1 MRQAKFLLFFLFA
14 FGTLQAGETIGSF
27 RSVYLPEQ
35 SNSTTQRLDYIESKL
50 GLEHYWF
57 QYSIPNNKK
66 LIAAFETKMDGKP
79 FPSGTGTYHIGPPEN
94 PKNLER
100 HIHISLRF
108 PPHPTPSDD
117 RASFDINLADRSSFS
132 FFVPKA
138 NLQSSESLSQMEIPG
153 RQAREMKQ
161 EPIDA
166 LELSKDYVVW
176 SYVVCE
182 EGGKELLRC
191 TLTVRAEP
199 VEPADKPGLV
209 RRIQ

>member
-1 MRQAKFLLFFLFA
+1 MRPLKLPLFFFVVA
-14 FGTLQAGETIGSF
+14 TLQAGEIVGSF
-27 RSVYLPEQ
+27 HTVYLPEQ
-35 SNSTTQRLDYIESKL
+35 SNSTTQRLDYLESKL
-50 GLEHYWF
+50 GIEHYWF
-57 QYSIPNNKK
+57 QYSLPSDKK
-66 LIAAFETKMDGKP
+66 LIAVFETEMEGKP
-79 FPSGTGTYHIGPPEN
+79 FPSGTGTYHIAP
-94 PKNLER
+94 PKNSKTLEQ
-100 HIHISLRF
+100 HIHISLWF
-108 PPHPTPSDD
+108 PPYPAQGND
-117 RASFDINLADRSSFS
+117 RTLIEVSFADRSSFS
-132 FFVPKA
+132 FPVPKA
-138 NLQSSESLSQMEIPG
+138 ILQSPESLARMETPG

-161 EPIDA
+161 NPPDA